1 MRLTKREPSGRE
13 KTPETLEM
21 LAKLREKVYNENSS
35 IARHSAFNLSW
46 MQEDGFEILKEAL
59 CGNGTRTAKSAAAYG
74 LRKMRGRMK
83 KMAMDLL
90 AEGLKHSNN
99 DTRQV
104 CAKAL
109 QLLKEPKQPAQ
120 PQSNYSPSR
129 QQFRGPGPKFRI
141 SEIPPRRNQG
151 FESRHGRRNPPQ
163 SPRYNR

>member
-13 KTPETLEM
+13 KTPETIEM

-35 IARHSAFNLSW
+35 VARHSAFNLSW

-59 CGNGTRTAKSAAAYG
+59 YGNGTRTAKSAAAYG

-83 KMAMDLL
+83 KAAMTLL
-90 AEGLKHSNN
+90 AEGLKHTNN

-109 QLLKEPKQPAQ
+109 ELLKEAKSPAQ
-120 PQSNYSPSR
+120 PQSN
-129 QQFRGPGPKFRI
+129 QQFRRPGQNFRI
-141 SEIPPRRNQG
+141 SEIPPRRNQS
-151 FESRHGRRNPPQ
+151 FVPRHGRRNPPQ